1 MLTGE
6 QIRAAR
12 ALLRWGQAELAEK
25 SEVSLETIKRLEGMR
40 GEVGAHTTTV
50 SAIES
55 ALKAGGIEI
64 ISNGGPGVRLK
75 AP

>member
-1 MLTGE
+1 MLGK
-6 QIRAAR
+6 Q
-12 ALLRWGQAELAEK
+12 ALGRLTSASAPQAELAEK